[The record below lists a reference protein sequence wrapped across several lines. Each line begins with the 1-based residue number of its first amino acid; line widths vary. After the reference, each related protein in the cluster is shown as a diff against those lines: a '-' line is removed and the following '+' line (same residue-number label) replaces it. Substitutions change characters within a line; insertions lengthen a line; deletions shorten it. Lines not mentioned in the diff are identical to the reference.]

1 MAVNR
6 SNIIPILEATFAVIV
21 WGGSFV
27 ATKVALAY
35 LSPTT
40 VVWLRFAMGFAILG
54 VAVWMRR
61 QFSLPPA
68 KELLYLAGL
77 GFLGISFH
85 QWLQSTA
92 LLTTQ
97 ATNTAW
103 IVATTPI
110 FMSLLGWLVLR
121 ERLSALQGVG
131 ILIAAVGVLLVVS
144 EGDLRS
150 LATGEFGTVGDF
162 LVLISSVNWAFFSA
176 FSRRGLRRNPA
187 TLMMFYVM
195 GFGWL
200 FISILFLAG
209 NGAAEIP
216 SMPTDGWLAVGF
228 LGIFCSGLAY
238 IFWYDA
244 LQRLPVAQTGA
255 FIYFEPLVTVVVAA
269 WVLAEPVLLA
279 SVIGGA
285 AILFGIWLVNRTTP
299 IPPE

>member
-1 MAVNR
+1 MAVDR
-6 SNIIPILEATFAVIV
+6 SNLIPILEATFAVIV
-21 WGGSFV
+21 WGASFV

-40 VVWLRFAMGFAILG
+40 VVWLRFAMGVVILG
-54 VAVWMRR
+54 LAVWLRR

-68 KELLYLAGL
+68 RELLYLALL

-121 ERLSALQGVG
+121 ERLTAPQGLG
-131 ILIAAVGVLLVVS
+131 IAVAAIGVVLVVS
-144 EGDLRS
+144 GGDLTA
-150 LATGEFGTVGDF
+150 LAAGQFGTLGDF

-176 FSRRGLRRNPA
+176 LSRRGLRRYPA
-187 TLMMFYVM
+187 TRMMFYVM

-200 FISILFLAG
+200 FISIVFLAG
-209 NGAAEIP
+209 NGPAEIP
-216 SMPTDGWLAVGF
+216 ALPLDGWLAVGF
-228 LGIFCSGLAY
+228 LGVFCSGLAY
-238 IFWYDA
+238 IFWFDA

-255 FIYFEPLVTVVVAA
+255 FIYFEPLVTLVVAA
-269 WVLAEPVLLA
+269 WVLSEPILLA
-279 SVIGGA
+279 SIVGGV
-285 AILFGIWLVNRTTP
+285 AILFGVWLVNRPQKTTA
-299 IPPE
+299 